1 MSPLRLEL
9 EEGVLLSAI
18 PKTPKKESELQTE
31 KIVVRKIVG
40 DKTTVT
46 TLELNHAPNGGYLNA
61 YQEATAYSWIE
72 VIASEK
78 RMEPLQ
84 KLPIK
89 NSGVTVCSYSIVPE

>member
-1 MSPLRLEL
+1 MSPLRLEF
-9 EEGVLLSAI
+9 EQGVEVSAI
-18 PKTPKKESELQTE
+18 PRTPKLESELETE
-31 KIVVRKIVG
+31 KIVVKKTKDG
-40 DKTTVT
+40 KTTVT

-61 YQEATAYSWIE
+61 YQETSAHSWIE
-72 VIASEK
+72 VIASEM